1 MLSVRHVDVSLSC
14 NKQSLSDFLPAS
26 VNIISVSTQY
36 KLALSFAVNAVIM
49 PPSLTA
55 QVQVVIA

>member
-1 MLSVRHVDVSLSC
+1 MWHVSLSC

-26 VNIISVSTQY
+26 VNIISVSTQH

-55 QVQVVIA
+55 QVQVVTA